1 MKIMPARAIPVIETI
16 IKKVLFFTFS
26 KLGS

>member
-1 MKIMPARAIPVIETI
+1 MNMIPARAIPVMETI